1 MQFPNPSSNPMTI
14 IPEITNLIEWEN
26 ASSLSESDQLF
37 LRDFDKKPLVSK
49 ESSPIKTSSL
59 MKPSIFPEINAKMPL
74 INNNSDNMYEIIN
87 ELKEIKSQN
96 SAFSKILEEI
106 LKNLDSCEL
115 NLNDLS
121 LTKENLIKKI
131 NELYQESS
139 EIIEQQKNLLDF
151 SAVIKSNLLYYSEYK
166 RLEQDIDNIHLNLA
180 SKETFESN
188 LQRYLSEIMDGMYF
202 FEMKPNYK
210 NSKLFLE
217 NYSKLKKRLLIVIK
231 TLFLKILN
239 KEFTDISSNLIK
251 IPSQDFLQN
260 YNNRPDITNN
270 NNQEVDK
277 SARLIK
283 EPSFSN
289 ISIDYDNLTGPNANR
304 SLFLVTFYP
313 EFKVFFND
321 LLNKEDINEPFV
333 KINETLR
340 NLLAFLFRVSKN
352 DWDVNEILIDLFESY
367 YPYYRTNI
375 LLLFCEK
382 INKAMNSNKSSPKKL
397 PNLVENFMLFSYETA
412 FYEYCYYLFLFNFDK
427 DCEKAKIIGFMHGFC
442 EKFYDFIRPFLVR
455 EGLLLHIYE
464 CIDILNN
471 FQLNSMKIITNFM
484 DFPALKQILRK
495 NLNKDYYIES
505 FMKII
510 ENDVFLKVKQDLM
523 QKLVFLIQ
531 GFIQE
536 KIVNFDLKSYF
547 QTKKVKKLLPFT
559 TIEANKRNEVFP
571 LVMITIEL
579 IKNLKDR
586 MEKSIL
592 QEIIYEVMNTTLNMI
607 YTVAETFEGKFDS
620 FLFLINHLLLLNQ
633 SLSEIGIEIL
643 VKEQKLDFSET
654 KNTLFELISGNYN
667 GNLEANRPKEN
678 NWNILNFLSRGMP
691 KVNEYIIDV
700 KKNLTEQLNQLNNRC
715 LKDMSFII
723 SKNICD
729 FLRKYHYFKNLLKH
743 VNNNEVNLKKDLD
756 NLLHKDN
763 IKKIYEVF
771 YESFI
776 ETIEEIVSKANNY
789 LDNELF
795 GKVGRYFDAII
806 ENVILLLYQF
816 YIIAAENSTN
826 EDYKTFKFMEI
837 EEIRRELKKKIV
849 FIY

>member
-1 MQFPNPSSNPMTI
+1 
-14 IPEITNLIEWEN
+14 
-26 ASSLSESDQLF
+26 
-37 LRDFDKKPLVSK
+37 
-49 ESSPIKTSSL
+49 
-59 MKPSIFPEINAKMPL
+59 
-74 INNNSDNMYEIIN
+74 
-87 ELKEIKSQN
+87 
-96 SAFSKILEEI
+96 
-106 LKNLDSCEL
+106 
-115 NLNDLS
+115 
-121 LTKENLIKKI
+121 
-131 NELYQESS
+131 
-139 EIIEQQKNLLDF
+139 
-151 SAVIKSNLLYYSEYK
+151 
-166 RLEQDIDNIHLNLA
+166 
-180 SKETFESN
+180 
-188 LQRYLSEIMDGMYF
+188 
-202 FEMKPNYK
+202 
-210 NSKLFLE
+210 
-217 NYSKLKKRLLIVIK
+217 
-231 TLFLKILN
+231 
-239 KEFTDISSNLIK
+239 
-251 IPSQDFLQN
+251 
-260 YNNRPDITNN
+260 
-270 NNQEVDK
+270 
-277 SARLIK
+277 
-283 EPSFSN
+283 
-289 ISIDYDNLTGPNANR
+289 
-304 SLFLVTFYP
+304 
-313 EFKVFFND
+313 
-321 LLNKEDINEPFV
+321 
-333 KINETLR
+333 
-340 NLLAFLFRVSKN
+340 
-352 DWDVNEILIDLFESY
+352 
-367 YPYYRTNI
+367 
-375 LLLFCEK
+375 
-382 INKAMNSNKSSPKKL
+382 
-397 PNLVENFMLFSYETA
+397 
-412 FYEYCYYLFLFNFDK
+412 
-427 DCEKAKIIGFMHGFC
+427 
-442 EKFYDFIRPFLVR
+442 
-455 EGLLLHIYE
+455 
-464 CIDILNN
+464 
-471 FQLNSMKIITNFM
+471 
-484 DFPALKQILRK
+484 
-495 NLNKDYYIES
+495 
-505 FMKII
+505 
-510 ENDVFLKVKQDLM
+510 
-523 QKLVFLIQ
+523 
-531 GFIQE
+531 
-536 KIVNFDLKSYF
+536 
-547 QTKKVKKLLPFT
+547 
-559 TIEANKRNEVFP
+559 
-571 LVMITIEL
+571 MITIEL

-620 FLFLINHLLLLNQ
+620 FLFLIKHLLLLNQ